1 MDIVLAIWQS
11 EVKNYEVL
19 IIAAVVAIAMSFIFL
34 FVVEWFGPVARCK
47 VQGFGY
53 LAPRIVTIYP
63 KFIGTA
69 TLKAWGFPLI
79 EFHREATPQMMHGKS
94 AFGKWNLAG

>member
-47 VQGFGY
+47 VQGFGHPHVVCVG
-53 LAPRIVTIYP
+53 L
-63 KFIGTA
+63 FS
-69 TLKAWGFPLI
+69 
-79 EFHREATPQMMHGKS
+79 M
-94 AFGKWNLAG
+94 